1 METHFAVCRQ
11 TQSYVKAAMQST
23 IYNHTH
29 LEKCLI
35 LCQVALGL
43 GGKKKKKGGERV
55 YFLTE
60 FPSSCF
66 SSPPPPLNF
75 PCGSAV
81 PCSMIL
87 GRCLHTQFHSLP
99 SITFLC
105 SA

>member
-43 GGKKKKKGGERV
+43 GGEKKKKVGKG
-55 YFLTE
+55 YIFSLSFLQVA
-60 FPSSCF
+60 F
-66 SSPPPPLNF
+66 PPLH
-75 PCGSAV
+75 P
-81 PCSMIL
+81 
-87 GRCLHTQFHSLP
+87 H
-99 SITFLC
+99 
-105 SA
+105 